1 MSVYT
6 FNGNIS
12 KNTEEVVAAYKEACD
27 LRGKTENFLRRGDND
42 PVVQHLASEVEDRI
56 VELQATIESL
66 LGECIRA
73 DMP

>member
-6 FNGNIS
+6 FNGSIS
-12 KNTEEVVAAYKEACD
+12 RNTEEVVAVYKEACA
-27 LRGKTENFLRRGDND
+27 LRGKVGEFLRRDGTA
-42 PVVQHLASEVEDRI
+42 PVVRHMASEVEEKI
-56 VELQATIESL
+56 IELQATIESL